1 LCNLISNL
9 NLTDMETCYKAV
21 RTQLLK
27 SIPLRSNDFRIEP
40 ELTIKLAKRSARVFE
55 IPINY
60 SGRTYQEGKK
70 INWVDGVKA
79 LGAIIGFGLSDDI
92 YTEDSYGSQMLARLH
107 RAHRFNAWLAETI
120 RPFVGQNVLEIGA
133 GGGRVTVKLIPRK
146 SYLATDINPLHL
158 QIMNHLKDDKPYLS
172 VDYLDLNDMGDFV
185 QTHDP
190 FDTIICLDVLEHLD
204 DDHQAMQN
212 LAALIAPQGR
222 GIILVPN
229 LPSFFGTLDRAL
241 GHRRRY
247 SKASLRRL
255 AESAGLTV
263 EKILFFNRASSLP
276 WWVNGKLLRRKS
288 FGGFQIS
295 LLNLLTPLL
304 KRIDGVLPL
313 PALSLIAIL
322 RK

>member
-1 LCNLISNL
+1 
-9 NLTDMETCYKAV
+9 
-21 RTQLLK
+21 
-27 SIPLRSNDFRIEP
+27 
-40 ELTIKLAKRSARVFE
+40 
-55 IPINY
+55 
-60 SGRTYQEGKK
+60 
-70 INWVDGVKA
+70 
-79 LGAIIGFGLSDDI
+79 
-92 YTEDSYGSQMLARLH
+92 
-107 RAHRFNAWLAETI
+107 
-120 RPFVGQNVLEIGA
+120 VGQNVLEIGA

-172 VDYLDLNDMGDFV
+172 VDYLDLNEMGDFV

-204 DDHQAMQN
+204 DDSQAMQN
-212 LAALIAPQGR
+212 LAALIAPEGR

-247 SKASLRRL
+247 SKASLKRL

-276 WWVNGKLLRRKS
+276 WWINGKVLRRKS

-295 LLNLLTPLL
+295 MLNLLTPLL